1 MANENIEAIIKKLN
15 EQQKRFYGHYKEN
28 KGKIFKMNE

>member
-15 EQQKRFYGHYKEN
+15 EQQKKDFMAIIKRTKE
-28 KGKIFKMNE
+28 KYLK